1 MKFALVL
8 LVLGWRLRWLAWRDA
23 GFRKQLENRDVVMQW
38 RTFNGKPARSF
49 HFTPGKVVSKG
60 GLHGQP
66 TVTLNFKDANYAFRT
81 LQVAGK
87 NQMAF
92 MEGMQAGDIKIEGD
106 PRLQLLTCTVTA
118 RVAKLVD
125 ATDLKSVDHLVV

>member
-8 LVLGWRLRWLAWRDA
+8 LILGWRLRWLAWRNE

-38 RTFNGKPARSF
+38 RTFAGKPARWL
-49 HFTPGKVVSKG
+49 HFTPGKVVAKS
-60 GLHGQP
+60 GLNPSP
-66 TVTLNFKDANYAFRT
+66 TVTLSFKDADYAFAT
-81 LQVAGK
+81 LKQAGK

-106 PRLQLLTCTVTA
+106 PGQLMWFMTLM
-118 RVAKLVD
+118 KFIMPGG
-125 ATDLKSVDHLVV
+125 KK

>member
-8 LVLGWRLRWLAWRDA
+8 LVLGWRLRWLAWRNA
-23 GFRKQLENRDVVMQW
+23 GFRKQLENRNVIMQW
-38 RTFNGKPARSF
+38 RIFKGKPARSF
-49 HFTPGKVVSKG
+49 HFTPGKVVSSG
-60 GLHGQP
+60 GLHDKP
-66 TVTLNFKDANYAFRT
+66 TVTLNFKDASYAFRT

-106 PRLQLLTCTVTA
+106 PGQLMWFMTLM
-118 RVAKLVD
+118 KFIMPGG
-125 ATDLKSVDHLVV
+125 KKK

>member
-8 LVLGWRLRWLAWRDA
+8 LVLGWRLRWMALRNA
-23 GFRKQLENRDVVMQW
+23 GFRKQLENSNVVMQC
-38 RTFNGKPARSF
+38 RTFKGKPALSF
-49 HFTPGKVVSKG
+49 HFTPGKVVSRG
-60 GLHGQP
+60 GLHSQP
-66 TVTLNFKDANYAFRT
+66 TVTLNFKDAGYAFRT

-106 PRLQLLTCTVTA
+106 PGQLMWFMTLM
-118 RVAKLVD
+118 KFIMPGG
-125 ATDLKSVDHLVV
+125 KK